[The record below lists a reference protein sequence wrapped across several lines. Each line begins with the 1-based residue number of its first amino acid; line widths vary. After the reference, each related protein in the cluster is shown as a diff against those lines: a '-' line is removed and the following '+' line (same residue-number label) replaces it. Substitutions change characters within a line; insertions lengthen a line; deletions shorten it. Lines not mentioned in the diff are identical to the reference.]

1 MASFIKRAGQW
12 RVQVSKNGQRP
23 SATFDTKA
31 EAQAWAARIETELES
46 MSRGSTA
53 RKTFEQLLERYSAEV
68 SIKKR
73 SSRNEQNRISFY
85 IREERILCGK
95 WIGDLRPADF
105 AELRDRRLET
115 TGPET
120 VRRDFNVLSAALGTA
135 VREWGWLPD
144 NPMSKVKRPPP
155 GKPRNRLISPAEVDM
170 VLAALKYDRHGK
182 IELYSQRVAI
192 AFLFALETAM
202 RAGEILALR
211 PQDVDKKR
219 RVASLLMTKNGDS
232 RRVPLSTEAVRLL
245 NQLPP
250 AAPGMSII
258 GLASTSLDANFRKAL
273 NMTPI
278 EDLHF
283 HDTRHEA
290 ITRLAKRLDV
300 LDLARMTGHRN
311 INELLTYYNES
322 AESIAQRLG

>member
-1 MASFIKRAGQW
+1 MASFTKRAGQW
-12 RVQVSKNGQRP
+12 RALVWKNGQRP

-31 EAQAWAARIETELES
+31 EAVAWAARTEAELDS
-46 MSRGSTA
+46 RSRGDIP
-53 RKTFEQLLERYSAEV
+53 RKTFEELLEKYSAEV

-73 SSRNEQNRISFY
+73 SCRNEQNRISFY
-85 IREERILCGK
+85 IREESALCSK
-95 WIGDLRPADF
+95 LIGDLRPADF
-105 AELRDRRLET
+105 AALRDRRLES

-120 VRRDFNVLSAALGTA
+120 VRRDFNVLSAALTTA
-135 VREWGWLPD
+135 IKEWGWLPD
-144 NPMSKVKRPPP
+144 NPMAMVKRPPP

-170 VLAALKYDRHGK
+170 ILAALKYERHGK
-182 IELYSQRVAI
+182 IELYSQRVAV

-202 RAGEILALR
+202 RAGEILSLR

-219 RVASLLMTKNGDS
+219 QVANLVMTKNGDS

-245 NQLPP
+245 NQLPAP
-250 AAPGMSII
+250 APGMPII
-258 GLASTSLDANFRKAL
+258 GLASSSLDANFRKAL
-273 NMTPI
+273 RMTPI
-278 EDLHF
+278 EGLHF

-290 ITRLAKRLDV
+290 ITRLARRLEV